1 LEGFWKEEIMKTTTK
16 IIIRTA
22 MGLALLL
29 AGFAAGFPVG
39 QSIGFSTGSEWA
51 IVQADIV
58 AREAGLTMP
67 INYEEGQFR
76 VVIKQPRNLYK
87 QAWHLA
93 DRHEAAM
100 SYAERGERPL
110 SQTASLAR
118 NTYLVE

>member
-1 LEGFWKEEIMKTTTK
+1 MSTFTK

-22 MGLALLL
+22 MVLALLI

-51 IVQADIV
+51 IVQADLV

-67 INYEEGQFR
+67 INYEAGKFR
-76 VVIKQPRNLYK
+76 VVIRQPRNLYK

-93 DRHEAAM
+93 DRHDEAM
-100 SYAERGERPL
+100 SYTDRGERAL
-110 SQTASLAR
+110 SQTASLGR
-118 NTYLVE
+118 NNYLIE